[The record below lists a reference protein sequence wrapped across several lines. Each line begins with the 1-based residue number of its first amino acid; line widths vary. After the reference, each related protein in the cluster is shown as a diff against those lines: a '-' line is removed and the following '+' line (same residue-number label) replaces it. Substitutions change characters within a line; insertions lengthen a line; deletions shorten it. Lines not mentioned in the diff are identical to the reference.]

1 VSLLKFNNWISINE
15 AVAAFDPAARYPDQ
29 TFGYPVGQIDSGK
42 ANLGGD
48 NDNWGGSLSRALW
61 FGKVADEWG
70 AANGKFNDK
79 RKTLVTSQKRSRVLT
94 ASGNTSDHYKGVTNS
109 YAVDIAASGT
119 EGDELLA
126 YIMAKFGHP
135 EYKGGSWINI
145 NKDGYRYQVGWRVKN
160 HFDHIHVGV
169 KKLGGGKSSDTPSI
183 SAVTPVASAASE
195 FTGSSIGATLLNNPT
210 IKDWFSVN
218 MPAIAS
224 TLTPEKLDAAINKN
238 PDYLPWF
245 KKKFNLSNSGTPANS
260 DDAAIEAPLPDSITS
275 PSTVDSTLSSTK
287 IKSNYS
293 GEKAKNIDLLV
304 NEIRANGIT
313 NKYTIV
319 GILSTIG
326 KESGF
331 IPQNE
336 ISYAGTDNRN
346 IRKNFGARLKDLSDA
361 ELTKLKQDPAKFF
374 DKIYGAEAKDELGWN
389 TGNDNPGDGYKY
401 RGRGFNQITFKY
413 NYKKYSDLIGIDLV
427 SNPDQLNNVAVAAK
441 AAVAFILSGLKA
453 KGLDPNSFKNK
464 KEAIHACV
472 QVNAGANKNIEGS
485 STLANAEKVSNNF
498 NLA

>member
-1 VSLLKFNNWISINE
+1 MSLLKFNNWISINE

-48 NDNWGGSLSRALW
+48 NDNWGGSLGRALW

-183 SAVTPVASAASE
+183 SAVTPAASAASE

-260 DDAAIEAPLPDSITS
+260 DDTAIEAPLPDSITS
-275 PSTVDSTLSSTK
+275 TSPVDSTLSSTK

-331 IPQNE
+331 IPKNE
-336 ISYAGTDNRN
+336 IPYTNTDNSR
-346 IRKNFGARLKDLSDA
+346 IRKIFGSRVKGLSDT
-361 ELTKLKQDPAKFF
+361 ELNSLKSNPTKFWDRVYGPDDPTGKSQ
-374 DKIYGAEAKDELGWN
+374 KYGN
-389 TGNDNPGDGYKY
+389 TNPGDGAKY
-401 RGRGFNQITFKY
+401 LGRGFNGITFKSGY
-413 NYKKYSDLIGIDLV
+413 EKYGKAVGLDLV
-427 SNPDQLNNVAVAAK
+427 SNPNQLNDPKIAAK
-441 AAVAFILSGLKA
+441 AAVAFLLNGLKT
-453 KGLDPNSFKNK
+453 KGLDPNSFTNK
-464 KEAIHACV
+464 KDAIHTFV
-472 QVNAGANKNIEGS
+472 QINAGAGSNIEGS
-485 STLANAEKVSNNF
+485 ETLANAEKVSNNF